1 MNLPPSAGAGQI
13 VLRSL
18 KTRQAKSL
26 KSLNEP
32 APRCAK
38 SPAGSVKLPE
48 EMQNRL
54 RELFSY
60 ERDMFSWHREL
71 LSCFGKREIGCVSCS
86 VASASCPIATAACE
100 VTIVAVQTKNR
111 EGVIPKVA
119 PGRAGSPLWSAFGIC
134 RKHSTSRTSSLR
146 GLSVLGG
153 IRRVGGR
160 AGTFLRVTAMDSS
173 H

>member
-1 MNLPPSAGAGQI
+1 MSFEATLCLIWRSTLNLPPSAGAGQI

-100 VTIVAVQTKNR
+100 VTIVGVQTKNR
-111 EGVIPKVA
+111 EG
-119 PGRAGSPLWSAFGIC
+119 
-134 RKHSTSRTSSLR
+134 
-146 GLSVLGG
+146 
-153 IRRVGGR
+153 
-160 AGTFLRVTAMDSS
+160 
-173 H
+173 